1 MQEKASRHKFKPDI
15 NPVSKLIA
23 ERDKK
28 EATLLRSESS
38 DKSTAQ
44 KLSISVHEKL
54 YLSRNNS
61 QSLLNPINRS

>member
-15 NPVSKLIA
+15 NPVSKLMA

-28 EATLLRSESS
+28 EAILLRSESS
-38 DKSTAQ
+38 DKSTVQ

-61 QSLLNPINRS
+61 QSLLNPIHRS